1 MLRRAWAASVVLN
14 LVYGLGL
21 LPEEL
26 DPDVVSG
33 VHVSTA
39 SGKYKAS
46 GCLGGGF
53 LYYGSPVYVTN
64 PMRQIFNRLKWTGRR
79 AYFRYLNRPGGE
91 EEASTDDVVEVGAN
105 GVVVSRGGKE
115 SYIPYHRIVEIRLD
129 TGEVLLE
136 RRRG

>member
-1 MLRRAWAASVVLN
+1 MLRRAWAASVVFN

-21 LPEEL
+21 LPEEP

-39 SGKYKAS
+39 LGKYKTS

-53 LYYGSPVYVTN
+53 LYYGLCIYVTN
-64 PMRQIFNRLKWTGRR
+64 PMRQIFNKLKWTGRR
-79 AYFRYLNRPGGE
+79 AHFWYLNRPGGE
-91 EEASTDDVVEVGAN
+91 AVASTDDVVEVGAH
-105 GVVVSRGGKE
+105 GVVVSRGGRE
-115 SYIPYHRIVEIRLD
+115 SYIPYHRIVEIRLE

-136 RRRG
+136 RRRS

>member
-26 DPDVVSG
+26 DPDVVPG

-53 LYYGSPVYVTN
+53 LYYGSPVHVTN
-64 PMRQIFNRLKWTGRR
+64 PMRQIFNKLRWTGRR
-79 AYFRYLNRPGGE
+79 AYFRYLNRPGG
-91 EEASTDDVVEVGAN
+91 
-105 GVVVSRGGKE
+105 GVVVSRGGRE

>member
-39 SGKYKAS
+39 SGKYKTS

-53 LYYGSPVYVTN
+53 LYYGSPVHVTN
-64 PMRQIFNRLKWTGRR
+64 PMRQIFNKLRWTGRR

-91 EEASTDDVVEVGAN
+91 EEATTDDVVEVGAN
-105 GVVVSRGGKE
+105 GVVVSRGGRE

>member
-1 MLRRAWAASVVLN
+1 M
-14 LVYGLGL
+14 GL

>member
-1 MLRRAWAASVVLN
+1 M
-14 LVYGLGL
+14 
-21 LPEEL
+21 
-26 DPDVVSG
+26 
-33 VHVSTA
+33 STA

-46 GCLGGGF
+46 VCLGDGF
-53 LYYGSPVYVTN
+53 LYYGLCVYVAN

-79 AYFRYLNRPGGE
+79 AHFWYLNRPGGE
-91 EEASTDDVVEVGAN
+91 EVASTDDVVEMGAN
-105 GVVVSRGGKE
+105 GVVVSRGGRE